1 MRPRTASDYLDV
13 RDFRALCEPPARVHR
28 ARGFAVPGRF
38 VVATGVQLRTSRGK
52 GQLRLPFV
60 RLYRP
65 FATQRA
71 EATGAVRG
79 FWKGAGTMAVLHIS
93 RNGKRAGRL

>member
-13 RDFRALCEPPARVHR
+13 RDFRALREPPARVHR

-71 EATGAVRG
+71 EATGAVLESGRNDG
-79 FWKGAGTMAVLHIS
+79 VLHIS